1 MAVSVTAE
9 IKRLLKAK
17 DQKLLDGMTAMR
29 GLLDEVKRQIVEELQ
44 AVSGDSYAAYHL
56 RQNLASIERHLQNF
70 ESAAGRQIVNLLDD
84 AWDTGADLPLTATR
98 AGGLTSTSFGMLPTS
113 VLQSIKDFSIYK
125 ISGLTADAFGKIR
138 GELTLGILGQ
148 QTPHQVMQAIAGTLE
163 SPGVFRS
170 IAERAEVI
178 TGTEMG
184 RAFSQATQLG
194 MEQAAVSLPELKKQW
209 WHAGHPKQPRQNHL
223 ALHGQIQPVDR
234 PFVLGS
240 LVIRFPRD
248 PKAPASEV
256 IRCGCDHVPWMESW
270 DRDNKLPIY
279 NERGEEIARRGP
291 RTGLEEPLTGKFA
304 VGQIKRPGAGKDTK
318 KP

>member
-9 IKRLLKAK
+9 IERLLKAK
-17 DQKLLDGMTAMR
+17 DQRILDGAAAVR
-29 GLLDEVKRQIVEELQ
+29 GLLEEVKKQILEELQ
-44 AVSGDSYAAYHL
+44 TVQGESYAAYHL
-56 RQNLASIERHLQNF
+56 RQNLASIEQHLARF
-70 ESAAGRQIVNLLDD
+70 EANAGRELVNLLDT
-84 AWDTGADLPLTATR
+84 AWEDGGDLPLAAVR
-98 AGGLTSTSFGMLPTS
+98 AGGLISTSFGMVPTS
-113 VLQSIKDFSIYK
+113 VLQSIKDFSVYK
-125 ISGLTADAFGKIR
+125 ISGLTADAFSRIR

-148 QTPHQVMQAIAGTLE
+148 KTPHQVTQAIAGTLE

-194 MEQAAVSLPELKKQW
+194 LEQAAQSLPELKKQW

-279 NERGEEIARRGP
+279 NQRGEEIARRGP
-291 RTGLEEPLTGKFA
+291 RTGFDEPLTGKFQ
-304 VGQIKRPGAGKDTK
+304 VGQIKPKAGKDTK
-318 KP
+318 KR

>member
-1 MAVSVTAE
+1 MAVSVNKE
-9 IKRLLKAK
+9 IERLLKAK
-17 DQKLLDGMTAMR
+17 NQKLLDGAAAVR
-29 GLLDEVKRQIVEELQ
+29 GLLEDVKKQILEELR
-44 AVSGDSYAAYHL
+44 AVQGESYAAHHL
-56 RQNLASIERHLQNF
+56 RQNLASIERHLQSF
-70 ESAAGRQIVNLLDD
+70 ETAAARELGLLVET
-84 AWDTGADLPLTATR
+84 AWDAGGDLPFAAAR
-98 AGGLTSTSFGMLPTS
+98 AGGALFTAFGHIPATVLQTLKESSFHRIAGLTS
-113 VLQSIKDFSIYK
+113 
-125 ISGLTADAFGKIR
+125 DAFTRVR

-148 QTPHQVMQAIAGTLE
+148 KTPHQVTQAIAGTLE

-178 TGTEMG
+178 TGVEMG
-184 RAFSQATQLG
+184 RAFSQATQFGL
-194 MEQAAVSLPELKKQW
+194 EQAAASVPELKKQW

-223 ALHGQIQPVDR
+223 ALHGQVQPVDR

-256 IRCGCDHVPWMESW
+256 IRCGCDHVPWMEAW

-291 RTGLEEPLTGKFA
+291 RTGTEEPLAGKFL
-304 VGQIKRPGAGKDTK
+304 VGQIKPKAGKDTK
-318 KP
+318 KR